1 MIHTKICRVSQSS
14 HEICKHIISA
24 LTTLFPED
32 YHFYKKLNSH
42 IGDYEVW
49 VSSAVEISDTTLAV
63 MRGEQDYK

>member
-24 LTTLFPED
+24 LTALFPVD
-32 YHFYKKLNSH
+32 YHFYKKLNAS

-49 VSSAVEISDTTLAV
+49 VKSATEVPDITLAV